1 MLAQS
6 SFVDNKMEKVAK
18 HLLDEA
24 MQREQPDE
32 KDVFGRSVFN
42 RYYYATFL
50 NVKEGLSGL
59 KKEWEGNLAHASIPE
74 MLRGQIKIELKKGL
88 VKAKKASDQE
98 VVSLC
103 SKALTAAKDLAAL
116 MEEGRALRV
125 TADYHPE
132 VAIDFSIGPYFH
144 LNNFPVEDA
153 KSWAPKAKIFV
164 GAISHAWKQVYA

>member
-1 MLAQS
+1 MPTQAPL
-6 SFVDNKMEKVAK
+6 VDNNMEKVAR

-24 MQREQPDE
+24 MLRDAPDE

-59 KKEWEGNLAHASIPE
+59 KKEWEGNLAHASIPD
-74 MLRGQIKIELKKGL
+74 MLRGQIQSELKKGL
-88 VKAKKASDQE
+88 AKAKRASDPE
-98 VVSLC
+98 VASLC
-103 SKALTAAKDLAAL
+103 SKAITATKNLATL
-116 MEEGRALRV
+116 MEQGRTLRV

-144 LNNFPVEDA
+144 LNKFPVEDA
-153 KSWAPKAKIFV
+153 KSWAPRAKIFV
-164 GAISHAWKQVYA
+164 NAISHAWKQVYA